1 MEDGIDNRNGNAKA
15 QFDEADRRLGVAEA
29 RIRSLFANP
38 LANEAVRQSALE
50 DYREARLLWL
60 SADAVLRSTSVIDK
74 PPRQVGRRIVI
85 LRGNAHVGNRLR
97 CCCGCADSAPPW
109 CRRTVPKK
117 RLRMARPRRSSS
129 TSSVTPTTLACWP
142 STPSIRIR
150 ARGIVAMVPPTLER
164 YAWRGFDAVLVKPVS
179 IDMIAH
185 AIMGDSGRSH
195 GGGAS
200 AGNLACIGGA

>member
-38 LANEAVRQSALE
+38 LANEAIRQCALE

-74 PPRQVGRRIVI
+74 PSRQVGRRIVI
-85 LRGNAHVGNRLR
+85 LRGNAHVGESVALLLRLR
-97 CCCGCADSAPPW
+97 GFSTTVVPAHRAEEAISHGPASAVVVDVERDPDDACMIAVNTVNLHP
-109 CRRTVPKK
+109 RT
-117 RLRMARPRRSSS
+117 R
-129 TSSVTPTTLACWP
+129 
-142 STPSIRIR
+142 
-150 ARGIVAMVPPTLER
+150 IVAMVPPTLGR
-164 YAWRGFDAVLVKPVS
+164 YAWHGFDAVLVKPVS

-185 AIMGDSGRSH
+185 AIMGDSG
-195 GGGAS
+195 A
-200 AGNLACIGGA
+200 

>member
-38 LANEAVRQSALE
+38 LANEAIRQSELD

-74 PPRQVGRRIVI
+74 PSRQVGRRIVI
-85 LRGNAHVGNRLR
+85 LRGNAHVGESVALLLRLR
-97 CCCGCADSAPPW
+97 GFSTTVVPAHRAEEAISHGPAAAVVVDVERDPDDACMLAVNTVNLHP
-109 CRRTVPKK
+109 RT
-117 RLRMARPRRSSS
+117 R
-129 TSSVTPTTLACWP
+129 
-142 STPSIRIR
+142 
-150 ARGIVAMVPPTLER
+150 IVAMVPPTLGR
-164 YAWRGFDAVLVKPVS
+164 HAWRGFDAVLVKPVS

-185 AIMGDSGRSH
+185 AIMGDSG
-195 GGGAS
+195 A
-200 AGNLACIGGA
+200 

>member
-85 LRGNAHVGNRLR
+85 LRGNAHVGESVALLLRLR
-97 CCCGCADSAPPW
+97 GFSTTVVPAHRAEEAIAHGPASAVVVDVERDPDDACMLAVNTVNSHP
-109 CRRTVPKK
+109 RT
-117 RLRMARPRRSSS
+117 R
-129 TSSVTPTTLACWP
+129 
-142 STPSIRIR
+142 
-150 ARGIVAMVPPTLER
+150 IVAMVPPTLER

-179 IDMIAH
+179 IDVIAH
-185 AIMGDSGRSH
+185 AIMGDSG
-195 GGGAS
+195 A
-200 AGNLACIGGA
+200 

>member
-15 QFDEADRRLGVAEA
+15 QFDEADRRLRVAEA

-85 LRGNAHVGNRLR
+85 LRGNAHVGESVALLLRLR
-97 CCCGCADSAPPW
+97 GFSTTVVPAHRAEEAIAHGPASAVVVDVERDPDDACMLAVNTVNSHP
-109 CRRTVPKK
+109 RT
-117 RLRMARPRRSSS
+117 R
-129 TSSVTPTTLACWP
+129 
-142 STPSIRIR
+142 
-150 ARGIVAMVPPTLER
+150 IVAMVPPTLER

-185 AIMGDSGRSH
+185 AIMGDSG
-195 GGGAS
+195 A
-200 AGNLACIGGA
+200 

>member
-1 MEDGIDNRNGNAKA
+1 M
-15 QFDEADRRLGVAEA
+15 AEA

-85 LRGNAHVGNRLR
+85 LRGNAHVGESVALLLRLR
-97 CCCGCADSAPPW
+97 GFSTTVVPAHRAEEAIAHGPASAVVVDVERDPDDACMLAVNTVNSHP
-109 CRRTVPKK
+109 RT
-117 RLRMARPRRSSS
+117 R
-129 TSSVTPTTLACWP
+129 
-142 STPSIRIR
+142 
-150 ARGIVAMVPPTLER
+150 IVAMVPPTLER

-185 AIMGDSGRSH
+185 AIMGDSG
-195 GGGAS
+195 A
-200 AGNLACIGGA
+200 

>member
-85 LRGNAHVGNRLR
+85 LRGNAHVGESVALLLRLR
-97 CCCGCADSAPPW
+97 GFSTTVVPAHRAEEAIAHGPASAVVVDVERDPDDACLLAVNTVNSHP
-109 CRRTVPKK
+109 RT
-117 RLRMARPRRSSS
+117 R
-129 TSSVTPTTLACWP
+129 
-142 STPSIRIR
+142 
-150 ARGIVAMVPPTLER
+150 IVAMVPPTLER

-179 IDMIAH
+179 IDVIAH
-185 AIMGDSGRSH
+185 AIMGDSG
-195 GGGAS
+195 A
-200 AGNLACIGGA
+200 

>member
-85 LRGNAHVGNRLR
+85 LRGNAHVGESVALLLRLR
-97 CCCGCADSAPPW
+97 GFSTTVVPAHRAEEAIAHGPASAVVVDVE
-109 CRRTVPKK
+109 RD
-117 RLRMARPRRSSS
+117 
-129 TSSVTPTTLACWP
+129 PTTLACWP

-150 ARGIVAMVPPTLER
+150 ARGSSPWFRRRWSVT
-164 YAWRGFDAVLVKPVS
+164 RG
-179 IDMIAH
+179 
-185 AIMGDSGRSH
+185 
-195 GGGAS
+195 
-200 AGNLACIGGA
+200 AGSMPFS

>member
-85 LRGNAHVGNRLR
+85 LRGNAHVGESVALLLRLR
-97 CCCGCADSAPPW
+97 GFSTTVVPAHRAEEAIAHGPASAVVVDVERDPDDACMLAVNTVNSHP
-109 CRRTVPKK
+109 RT
-117 RLRMARPRRSSS
+117 R
-129 TSSVTPTTLACWP
+129 
-142 STPSIRIR
+142 
-150 ARGIVAMVPPTLER
+150 IVAMVPPTLER

-185 AIMGDSGRSH
+185 AIMGDSG
-195 GGGAS
+195 A
-200 AGNLACIGGA
+200 